1 MMLTAPIDTR
11 VSAPMQLIVVIA
23 SYVIWASL
31 LTYGLFLRKKE
42 NTWFYVIIAFAVG
55 VGGIFEPIYD
65 NALMLYFYGPG
76 QWTAFTSMGVPQPVW
91 VYSGYATLYGT
102 VSVFLNRQIT
112 SGISR
117 RCFFQYAAIELA
129 SSCLF
134 EIIVING
141 GVYEYWGPHVLR
153 IFKYPI
159 IIGILETVQVIF
171 YSVAVANLRARSDRV
186 VYHLIGALLIF
197 PITFMAA
204 NIGVGAPLI
213 ISLHSSIQSEA
224 LVTLGTMAS
233 ILGSVIAIM
242 ALPTMIPGIEE
253 GLRLPT
259 DSSSSQQRT
268 SS

>member
-42 NTWFYVIIAFAVG
+42 NTWFYVIIAFAAG

-102 VSVFLNRQIT
+102 VSVFVNRQIT
-112 SGISR
+112 SGITL
-117 RCFFQYAAIELA
+117 RCFFRYAAIELA

-134 EIIVING
+134 EIVVING

-159 IIGILETVQVIF
+159 VIGILETVQVMF

-186 VYHLIGALLIF
+186 VYHLVGAFLIF

-242 ALPTMIPGIEE
+242 ALPTLIPGIEE

>member
-11 VSAPMQLIVVIA
+11 VSAPMQLIVVIT
-23 SYVIWASL
+23 SYVIWVSL
-31 LTYGLFLRKKE
+31 LLYGLFLRKKE
-42 NTWFYVIIAFAVG
+42 NTWFYVTIALAAG
-55 VGGIFEPIYD
+55 LGGIFEPIYD

-76 QWTAFTSMGVPQPVW
+76 QWTAFTSMGVPQPIW

-102 VSVFLNRQIT
+102 VPVFLNRQIT
-112 SGISR
+112 SGITR
-117 RCFFQYAAIELA
+117 RCFFRYAAIELA

-134 EIIVING
+134 EIVVING

-159 IIGILETVQVIF
+159 VIGILETVQVMF
-171 YSVAVANLRARSDRV
+171 YSVAVANLRAKSDRTG
-186 VYHLIGALLIF
+186 YNLIGALLIF

-204 NIGVGAPLI
+204 NIGIGAPLI
-213 ISLHSSIQSEA
+213 ISLHSSIKSEA

-233 ILGSVIAIM
+233 ILGSVVAIM

-253 GLRLPT
+253 GVRLPT
-259 DSSSSQQRT
+259 DSSSSE
-268 SS
+268 

>member
-1 MMLTAPIDTR
+1 MLAAPIDKR
-11 VSAPMQLIVVIA
+11 VSAPMQVIVVVT
-23 SYVIWASL
+23 SYTIWVSL
-31 LTYGLFLRKKE
+31 LFYGLYLRKKE
-42 NTWFYVIIAFAVG
+42 KTWFYVIIAFAAG
-55 VGGIFEPIYD
+55 FGGIFEPIYD

-102 VSVFLNRQIT
+102 VSVFLNRQIA
-112 SGISR
+112 SGIKR
-117 RCFFQYAAIELA
+117 RLFFRYAIIELA

-134 EIIVING
+134 EIVVING

-159 IIGILETVQVIF
+159 VICILETVQVMF
-171 YSVAVANLRARSDRV
+171 YSVAVANLRARTNRA
-186 VYHLIGALLIF
+186 VYHFFGALLIF

-213 ISLHSSIQSEA
+213 ISLHSSIQTEA

-233 ILGSVIAIM
+233 ILGSVIAIL
-242 ALPTMIPGIEE
+242 ALPAMIPGIEE
-253 GLRLPT
+253 GVKLPT
-259 DSSSSQQRT
+259 HLSESNT
-268 SS
+268 HIEA